1 MQGKGFCSTKKH
13 GLTYATSTVAAICIL
28 NLILCASSQAKVVD
42 RVVANVNGHA
52 VLQSDWEEE
61 VAFESFSDARDP
73 ASFTREERSSALD
86 RLIDQELLREQLRPA
101 QVTPP
106 EQVAARVAAIRKL
119 HAGADK
125 AEADKTRADKA
136 SADKDEVW
144 QAELERL
151 GMTQSSLEKRVG
163 EQLLLMKLVD
173 DRLRPSVQVDQ
184 KAVEAYYKDHV
195 VPEMS
200 RSGSIATPLPEV
212 SAKIRDLLA
221 EKKMN
226 ELLSGWLASL
236 RSTSQINTTEPG
248 FGERTP

>member
-1 MQGKGFCSTKKH
+1 MST
-13 GLTYATSTVAAICIL
+13 LAAICVL
-28 NLILCASSQAKVVD
+28 NLIVCASLQAEIVD

-52 VLQSDWEEE
+52 VLQSDWDEE

-125 AEADKTRADKA
+125 
-136 SADKDEVW
+136 DEVW
-144 QAELERL
+144 KAELERL

-163 EQLLLMKLVD
+163 EQLLLMRLVD

-184 KAVEAYYKDHV
+184 EAVEAYYKDHV

-200 RSGSIATPLPEV
+200 RSGSVATPLPEV

-236 RSTSQINTTEPG
+236 RSTSQINSSEPG
-248 FGERTP
+248 FGERTR

>member
-1 MQGKGFCSTKKH
+1 MQSKNFSSNSNRGFRR
-13 GLTYATSTVAAICIL
+13 GLKRGIAVVAALWVL
-28 NLILCASSQAKVVD
+28 NMTLSVSSPAEIVD

-52 VLQSDWEEE
+52 VLLSDWDEE

-73 ASFTREERSSALD
+73 NSFTRAERSSALD

-101 QVTPP
+101 QATPP
-106 EQVAARVAAIRKL
+106 EQIATRIAAIRKL
-119 HAGADK
+119 HAGA
-125 AEADKTRADKA
+125 E
-136 SADKDEVW
+136 KDEVW
-144 QAELERL
+144 KAELERF

-163 EQLLLMKLVD
+163 EQLVLMKLVN
-173 DRLRPSVQVDQ
+173 DRLRPSIQIDQ
-184 KAVEAYYKDHV
+184 EAVEAYYKDHL

-200 RSGSIATPLPEV
+200 RSGSGTTPLTAV

-236 RSTSQINTTEPG
+236 RSSSQINSSEPG